1 MKKQFITVFIVSLLA
16 FASIYAVLANTIFD
30 EEKVAAED
38 PLNPIDEEPIE
49 NDKNELVF
57 LLLGVDAKDLDHAKG
72 TRTDTIMLTRV
83 NFDTGKISILSI
95 PRDTRTMV
103 NGKLDKINAAHAYGG
118 VDMTLEAVSDL
129 IGFDIDYYVLV
140 DYQIVKEVVDA
151 IGGVDI
157 EVPFDM
163 KYDDPTADP
172 PLHINLEKGFQ
183 NLNGQEAHD
192 FLRFRHNNNYTVG
205 YPDGDVGRIKA
216 QQYFMK
222 ELVKQT
228 LTPKNIFKIP
238 TLIKTYYNNV
248 ETNIPFNFV
257 LKGAT
262 MVNKIDTNLMETATI
277 PGEGEYIG
285 DISYFIYDGEQM
297 QELVNNMFG
306 DYIVEPITVP

>member
-38 PLNPIDEEPIE
+38 PLNPIDEEPID

-140 DYQIVKEVVDA
+140 DYQIVKDVVDA

>member
-1 MKKQFITVFIVSLLA
+1 MKRQFITVFIVSLIA
-16 FASIYAVLANTIFD
+16 FASIYVVLANTIFD
-30 EEKVAAED
+30 EEEVVAQD
-38 PLNPIDEEPIE
+38 PNNPVDGEPIE
-49 NDKNELVF
+49 NDKNELIF

-83 NFDTGKISILSI
+83 NFDTGKISLLSI

-103 NGKLDKINAAHAYGG
+103 NGRLDKINAAHAYGG
-118 VDMTLEAVSDL
+118 VDMSMEAVSDL
-129 IGFDIDYYVLV
+129 LGIDIDYYVLV
-140 DYQIVKEVVDA
+140 DYQVVKDVVDA
-151 IGGVDI
+151 IGGVDV

-172 PLHINLEKGFQ
+172 PLHINLKAGFQ
-183 NLNGQEAHD
+183 TLNGQQAHD

-205 YPDGDVGRIKA
+205 YPDGDVGRIKT

-238 TLIKTYYNNV
+238 ALIKTYYDNV
-248 ETNIPFNFV
+248 DTNIPLNYV
-257 LKGAT
+257 LKGAA
-262 MVNKIDTNLMETATI
+262 MVNKIDPDLMETATI

-285 DISYFIYDGEQM
+285 DISYFIYDGQEM
-297 QELVNNMFG
+297 QELVNSMFG
-306 DYIVEPITVP
+306 DYIVEPMVP

>member
-1 MKKQFITVFIVSLLA
+1 MRKQFITVFIVSLIA
-16 FASIYAVLANTIFD
+16 FASIYAVLVNTIFD
-30 EEKVAAED
+30 EEKVAAQD
-38 PLNPIDEEPIE
+38 PINPVDEEPIE
-49 NDKNELVF
+49 NDKNELIF

-103 NGKLDKINAAHAYGG
+103 NGRLDKINAAHAYGG
-118 VDMTLEAVSDL
+118 VDMSMQAVSDL
-129 IGFDIDYYVLV
+129 LGIDIDYYVLV
-140 DYQIVKEVVDA
+140 DYQIVKDVVDA
-151 IGGVDI
+151 IGGVDV

-172 PLHINLEKGFQ
+172 PLHINLEAGFQ

-192 FLRFRHNNNYTVG
+192 FLRFRHNNSFTVG
-205 YPDGDVGRIKA
+205 YPEGDVGRIKT

-228 LTPKNIFKIP
+228 LTPKNILKIP
-238 TLIKTYYNNV
+238 ALIKTYYDNV
-248 ETNIPFNFV
+248 ETNIPLNYV
-257 LKGAT
+257 LKGAA
-262 MVNKIDTNLMETATI
+262 MVNKIDPDLMETATI

-297 QELVNNMFG
+297 QELVNSMFG
-306 DYIVEPITVP
+306 DYIVEPIVP